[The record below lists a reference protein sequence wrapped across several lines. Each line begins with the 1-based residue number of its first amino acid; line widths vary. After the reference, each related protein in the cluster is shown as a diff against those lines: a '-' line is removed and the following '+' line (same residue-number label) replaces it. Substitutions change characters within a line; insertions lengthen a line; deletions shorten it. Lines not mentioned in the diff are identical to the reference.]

1 MTHDGELWTVEF
13 GLWNTFQV
21 LGKLRFSNKEEAT
34 EDTGS
39 RKGFSRPD
47 PGLELPS
54 EEAAKSS

>member
-1 MTHDGELWTVEF
+1 MTHDGELWSVE
-13 GLWNTFQV
+13 LDTFPL

>member
-1 MTHDGELWTVEF
+1 MTHDGELWTVE
-13 GLWNTFQV
+13 LDTFQV
-21 LGKLRFSNKEEAT
+21 LGKLTFSNKEEAT

>member
-1 MTHDGELWTVEF
+1 MTHDGELWTVE
-13 GLWNTFQV
+13 LDTFQV